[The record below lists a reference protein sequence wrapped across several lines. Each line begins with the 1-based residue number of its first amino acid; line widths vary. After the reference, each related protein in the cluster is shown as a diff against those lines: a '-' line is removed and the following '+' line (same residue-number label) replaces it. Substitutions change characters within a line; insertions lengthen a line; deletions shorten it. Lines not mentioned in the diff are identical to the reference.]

1 VDVFEMCLRTAF
13 LAVNYTDRFLDIV
26 MVKKTRFQLLGAT
39 CLHVASKCEDVSYI
53 GVEDLAMCADNVY
66 TSAEVLKMEEKLL
79 NTLNFTLSVPT
90 GRPSLLLISTH
101 RAKLIKPHSLLCS
114 MHDASPRLPEHLR
127 AHDPADPEED
137 VDAGALLAGAR
148 AAGVPVPQ
156 VLPVDGGHVLPL
168 DGHVHDG
175 RFPHGASAIVEVLVC
190 FPFVPR
196 LTCALAA

>member
-1 VDVFEMCLRTAF
+1 MLVDWLIEGNAMRYGVRVCASCLEVELICDVFVCIYAVVDVFEMCLRTAF

-90 GRPSLLLISTH
+90 GLFDSFALSKI
-101 RAKLIKPHSLLCS
+101 C
-114 MHDASPRLPEHLR
+114 LR
-127 AHDPADPEED
+127 
-137 VDAGALLAGAR
+137 
-148 AAGVPVPQ
+148 
-156 VLPVDGGHVLPL
+156 
-168 DGHVHDG
+168 
-175 RFPHGASAIVEVLVC
+175 
-190 FPFVPR
+190 
-196 LTCALAA
+196 

>member
-1 VDVFEMCLRTAF
+1 MCLRTAF

-90 GRPSLLLISTH
+90 G
-101 RAKLIKPHSLLCS
+101 
-114 MHDASPRLPEHLR
+114 ASP
-127 AHDPADPEED
+127 
-137 VDAGALLAGAR
+137 DALTSVVGSDR
-148 AAGVPVPQ
+148 
-156 VLPVDGGHVLPL
+156 VLY
-168 DGHVHDG
+168 
-175 RFPHGASAIVEVLVC
+175 
-190 FPFVPR
+190 
-196 LTCALAA
+196 